1 MAHPLSFDANQNSHP
16 STELLSVSLKGCTAG
31 ASNEATSQL
40 MATET
45 VGNEDEN
52 EIKQIIDQLFHH
64 RKAKQV
70 KEADQLKKLLFDQYS
85 VQVFYRRNGSIGWR
99 YICSETKEK
108 VNALSHRDNGKRV
121 EWSLVST
128 DADAPLSSGVQCDC
142 DSFPLIVATV
152 DTPTYR
158 SRLAATLDHLS
169 LPLNNGADDTRR
181 FHPIHTVDLLIL
193 EEHRSIGTNRI
204 VYEGWRQILLPKILS
219 EGCTK
224 RMILVAEDDIR
235 LVARPSFIEKVCL
248 EVFDGNPD
256 LQVLSLGHAYSPSK
270 PKRQTPQESEDD
282 HDTQPSVGCSPI
294 LDHLKRGKGIHAS
307 TLLAIR
313 YPEGV
318 KSLLEALESV
328 PLRKRSKLNLFW
340 RSNATYLSLS
350 FAHAL

>member
-1 MAHPLSFDANQNSHP
+1 
-16 STELLSVSLKGCTAG
+16 
-31 ASNEATSQL
+31 

-45 VGNEDEN
+45 VDNDEN

-99 YICSETKEK
+99 FICSATKEK

-128 DADAPLSSGVQCDC
+128 DADAPLSSGVQCDGV
-142 DSFPLIVATV
+142 PLIIATI

-158 SRLAATLDHLS
+158 SRLAGTLDHLS
-169 LPLNNGADDTRR
+169 LPPNNDADDTCR
-181 FHPIHTVDLLIL
+181 FRPINTVDMLIL

-204 VYEGWRQILLPKILS
+204 VYEGWRQILLPRILN
-219 EGCTK
+219 EGCSK
-224 RMILVAEDDIR
+224 RMILVAEDDVR
-235 LVARPSFIEKVCL
+235 LVASPSVIEKVCL
-248 EVFDGNPD
+248 EVFDSNPD

-270 PKRQTPQESEDD
+270 PKRQTPQESGEDD
-282 HDTQPSVGCSPI
+282 ADPPAGFSPI

-318 KSLLEALESV
+318 KSLQEALESV
-328 PLRKRSKLNLFW
+328 PLRKRSKYDMCICNED
-340 RSNATYLSLS
+340 
-350 FAHAL
+350 